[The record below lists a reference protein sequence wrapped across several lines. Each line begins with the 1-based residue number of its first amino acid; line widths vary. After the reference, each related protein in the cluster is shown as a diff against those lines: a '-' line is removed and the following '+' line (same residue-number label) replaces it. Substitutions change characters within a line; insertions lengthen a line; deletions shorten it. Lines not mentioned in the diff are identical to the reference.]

1 MPGVVEGHAPSWPIF
16 GRDGARPSIEEQT
29 HKKWKGTVM
38 KISGIRWIAMMGL
51 ALAAIGCQRSY
62 DDNKDIFN
70 RFYMTDL
77 KQSAS
82 SDVLN
87 VIKTLQREDTAQT
100 GNLVASFGDD
110 NDGMISWF
118 NLVAFDDQTLKASRK
133 YGFMVNERTRRT
145 LLMKPPQKLRLDA
158 QAVVDPQVLAGP
170 YTDENARR
178 LAVLHWLDRQ
188 FATDSKQISISSQ
201 ILASDSLAARQTL
214 SCVLIQLDAN
224 PAQAARLAE
233 FEGVRFDHPTLGR
246 SYIRM
251 LIEEDI
257 VKLKIKAGN
266 DWFIGTDFKTHSD
279 VINM

>member
-1 MPGVVEGHAPSWPIF
+1 
-16 GRDGARPSIEEQT
+16 
-29 HKKWKGTVM
+29 M

-51 ALAAIGCQRSY
+51 CVAATGCQRSY

-82 SDVLN
+82 ADVLN
-87 VIKTLQREDTAQT
+87 VIKTLQREEVTQS
-100 GNLVASFGDD
+100 GNLVVSFGDD

-118 NLVAFDDQTLKASRK
+118 NMVAFDDQTLKAARK
-133 YGFMVNERTRRT
+133 YGFMVNERAQQR
-145 LLMKPPQKLRLDA
+145 LLMKAPQKLRFDA
-158 QAVVDPQVLAGP
+158 QAVVDPQILAGP

-178 LAVLHWLDRQ
+178 LAILNWIDRQ
-188 FATDSKQISISSQ
+188 FSTDGKQISASSQ
-201 ILASDSLAARQTL
+201 ILTADTLAVRQTL
-214 SCVLIQLDAN
+214 SGVLIQLNSN
-224 PAQAARLAE
+224 PVQAAHLADPD
-233 FEGVRFDHPTLGR
+233 GVRFDHPTLGR
-246 SYIRM
+246 SHIRM

-266 DWFIGTDFKTHSD
+266 DWFILSEFKAHSD